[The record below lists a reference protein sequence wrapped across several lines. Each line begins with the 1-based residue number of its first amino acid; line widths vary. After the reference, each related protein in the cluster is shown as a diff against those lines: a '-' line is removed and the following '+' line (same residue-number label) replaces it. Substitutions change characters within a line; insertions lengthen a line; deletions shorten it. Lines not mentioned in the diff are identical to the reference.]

1 MTAQRASTPSPSS
14 RAGAILP
21 GVDREIAHT
30 RMLSAQVA
38 RLATIDPDGRPHLVP
53 IVFVIHGET
62 LYSAVDA
69 KPKRSRRLRRIENAR
84 DRPDVT
90 VLADHYEDDWSRL
103 WWVRLDGRARVLDAG
118 DEAELALRLLSE
130 KYEQYRREQ
139 PGLPVL
145 AIDIRTWRGW
155 EAATNPPLRT

>member
-1 MTAQRASTPSPSS
+1 MDS
-14 RAGAILP
+14 
-21 GVDREIAHT
+21 EIART

-38 RLATIDPDGRPHLVP
+38 RLATIEPDGRPHLVP
-53 IVFVIHGET
+53 IVFVIHGQT
-62 LYSAVDA
+62 LYAAVDA

-84 DRPDVT
+84 NRPDVT

-118 DEAELALRLLSE
+118 DEAELALRLLIE

-145 AIDIRTWRGW
+145 AIDIDVWRGW
-155 EAATNPPLRT
+155 EAVATA

>member
-1 MTAQRASTPSPSS
+1 MSDAPEL
-14 RAGAILP
+14 GAILP
-21 GVDREIAHT
+21 GVDRETAHR
-30 RMLSAQVA
+30 RMLSAPIA

-53 IVFVIHGET
+53 IVFVIHGQT
-62 LYSAVDA
+62 LYTAVDA

-84 DRPDVT
+84 GRPDVT

-103 WWVRLDGRARVLDAG
+103 WWVRIDGRARVLDAG
-118 DEAELALRLLSE
+118 DEAELALLLLIE
-130 KYEQYRREQ
+130 RYEQYRSEK

-155 EAATNPPLRT
+155 EAVATG